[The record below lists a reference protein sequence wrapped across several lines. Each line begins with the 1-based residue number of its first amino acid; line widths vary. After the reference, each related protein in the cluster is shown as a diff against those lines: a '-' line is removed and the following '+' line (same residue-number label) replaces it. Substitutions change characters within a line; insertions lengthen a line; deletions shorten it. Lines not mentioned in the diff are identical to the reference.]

1 LPHRQWHSTPLDFP
15 GVCRPDAVAQG
26 SNAAEIVADTP
37 QIGRVPRIR
46 IRCFPLWGKD
56 GSLVT
61 DAVDGAGATS
71 IARCLSLTDAV
82 EKRFCS
88 SERAR
93 LIQDQAPM
101 RNLDSKIYSPRFD
114 CCVFLFYSLSAA
126 TFSTTS
132 TLLGHHTQPFPM
144 C

>member
-1 LPHRQWHSTPLDFP
+1 
-15 GVCRPDAVAQG
+15 VM
-26 SNAAEIVADTP
+26 
-37 QIGRVPRIR
+37 
-46 IRCFPLWGKD
+46 
-56 GSLVT
+56 
-61 DAVDGAGATS
+61 AT
-71 IARCLSLTDAV
+71 RLLMTDAV

-101 RNLDSKIYSPRFD
+101 GNLDSKIHSPRFD

-126 TFSTTS
+126 TFSTAS
-132 TLLGHHTQPFPM
+132 IKGEILEVQDDV